1 MSVSVSFVVDLWE
14 MKQKQAPLEIKHHTP
29 VESAIYGCFPACSHF
44 VVVMMCTKKE
54 ERERKKKRVPK

>member
-14 MKQKQAPLEIKHHTP
+14 MKQKQALLEIKHHTP
-29 VESAIYGCFPACSHF
+29 VESAIYGCSPACSHF

-54 ERERKKKRVPK
+54 E